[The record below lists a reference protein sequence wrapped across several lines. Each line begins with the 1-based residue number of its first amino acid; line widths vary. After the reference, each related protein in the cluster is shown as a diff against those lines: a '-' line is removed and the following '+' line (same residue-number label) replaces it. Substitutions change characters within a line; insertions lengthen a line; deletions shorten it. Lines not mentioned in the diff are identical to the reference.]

1 MLCATGCGVTRHSPH
16 ATTDHRKFLAER
28 VAAAKADG
36 KPFVIEEFGKY
47 ISRPATSDA
56 EIKALRNPWM
66 QDFFDIADESQKA
79 DGPIK
84 GASRSDQRSRHPFQG
99 HEILLM

>member
-1 MLCATGCGVTRHSPH
+1 MHQKLTA

-56 EIKALRNPWM
+56 EIMALRNPWM

-79 DGPIK
+79 NGPIK
-84 GASRSDQRSRHPFQG
+84 GATRTQQCHPFQG
-99 HEILLM
+99 RHMLVGIFCRLQIGC